1 MPTGHAGL
9 GSKVSVSPD
18 WIVVEKSD
26 ENSALKKLLDHSTY
40 EGEFVYIEELNAIH
54 AGVRASQASFSL
66 PFDGWLY
73 KNGKKI
79 SIESATVAGDIKY
92 LLKNI
97 VNIESNQEVTT
108 SGISP
113 HIWVDELSIT
123 GDA

>member
-1 MPTGHAGL
+1 MPFRF
-9 GSKVSVSPD
+9 KCR
-18 WIVVEKSD
+18 ECNK
-26 ENSALKKLLDHSTY
+26 
-40 EGEFVYIEELNAIH
+40 FVYIEELNAIH
-54 AGVRASQASFSL
+54 AGVRASQGSFSL

-73 KNGKKI
+73 KDGTKI

-97 VNIESNQEVTT
+97 VNIESSQEVTT

-113 HIWVDELSIT
+113 HIWVNELSIT